1 MVYKVLIVDDQ
12 VLPRQLFESIVDS
25 SDHYEIAASI
35 SSAKIADVYC
45 AKETIDLI
53 LMDVVMSDGFSG
65 LAAAKR
71 IKQSYP
77 EVKIIIITS
86 MPDAA
91 FLEKAREAGVDS
103 FWYKEVQDE
112 PILEIMDRTMAGEN
126 VYPDASPV
134 IEIGNTLSSE
144 LTEKEMEVLRL
155 LAAGYTDKEIAEELF
170 ISVSTVRYHLNHM
183 ILKSG
188 LTTRTSLAVYAVKTG
203 LVVPGI

>member
-12 VLPRQLFESIVDS
+12 VLPRQLFGSIVDS

-35 SSAKIADVYC
+35 SSAKMADAYC
-45 AKETIDLI
+45 AKEKIDLI

-65 LAAAKR
+65 LAAARR
-71 IKQSYP
+71 IKESYP
-77 EVKIIIITS
+77 DVKIIIVTS

-91 FLEKAREAGVDS
+91 FLDKARMAGVDS

-112 PILEIMDRTMAGEN
+112 PLLELMDRTMAGES

-134 IEIGNTLSSE
+134 TEIGKTLSSE
-144 LTEKEMEVLRL
+144 FTDKEIGVLRL
-155 LAAGYTDKEIAEELF
+155 LAAGYTDREIAEELF
-170 ISVSTVRYHLNHM
+170 ISVSTVRYHLNNM

-188 LTTRTSLAVYAVKTG
+188 LSSRTALAVYTVKTG
-203 LVVPGI
+203 LVVPGV